1 MTSRSSLTLVAD
13 NKTSEKLIQS
23 LSEAFPKQEPSL
35 KRIQESSPLG
45 INIELSPRVQGHS
58 RPQEN
63 YYRKWERAFA
73 MYCGATQDEMH
84 EEILCEAF
92 GSQTHKT
99 KFGDKRRPNKRSA
112 KLNPKEYSHL
122 IDTLI
127 VVAAGMGYA
136 IPPPPTP
143 EEYEDYAH
151 G

>member
-35 KRIQESSPLG
+35 KRIQESSPIG
-45 INIELSPRVQGHS
+45 INIELSPKVEGHS

-73 MYCGATQDEMH
+73 MHCGTTQDEMH

-92 GSQTHKT
+92 GSQTHV
-99 KFGDKRRPNKRSA
+99 
-112 KLNPKEYSHL
+112 
-122 IDTLI
+122 TLSSQR
-127 VVAAGMGYA
+127 
-136 IPPPPTP
+136 
-143 EEYEDYAH
+143 
-151 G
+151 

>member
-1 MTSRSSLTLVAD
+1 
-13 NKTSEKLIQS
+13 
-23 LSEAFPKQEPSL
+23 
-35 KRIQESSPLG
+35 
-45 INIELSPRVQGHS
+45 
-58 RPQEN
+58 
-63 YYRKWERAFA
+63 
-73 MYCGATQDEMH
+73 MYCGATQDETH
-84 EEILCEAF
+84 EQILCEAF